1 MSSTTERALRKK
13 RQRRASL
20 RITLLLAV
28 AGLVVLVAE
37 VLLLSWA
44 RALWVEDLE
53 AREAAPRQGRWVRAD
68 DVDMYVQEF
77 GDPQAPPLV
86 LTHGTGAWAGT
97 WDQNVQALA
106 KAGYRVIAVDLPPF
120 GFSTRPATR
129 DYSRPAQAKRL
140 AALVDSLERGP
151 VTLLGHSYG
160 GGPAAEAAM
169 LYPGR
174 FRHLILVDAAVGMKE
189 PPAPPAGPG
198 IVDALFGVRPLRTAF
213 IATVG
218 TQPLFSEYW
227 LRQFVARKEVVTPER
242 AAIYRQPFVLNG
254 FSSAM
259 GDWAAQFG
267 AEHGTFASERADGY
281 RKLAM
286 PLTLVWGALDTITP
300 PAQAEAIAK
309 LAPGARLVML
319 PGVGHIPQIEDPALF
334 NRRVAEILVATRP

>member
-1 MSSTTERALRKK
+1 MYSTTESERRGKK
-13 RQRRASL
+13 RRRLSPRAK
-20 RITLLLAV
+20 LLLSV
-28 AGLVVLVAE
+28 ASVVVLVAE

-44 RALWVEDLE
+44 RALWVEDLDP
-53 AREAAPRQGRWVRAD
+53 RQAAPKPGRWLLAH
-68 DVDMYVQEF
+68 DVELYIQEF
-77 GDPQAPPLV
+77 GDPQAPALV
-86 LTHGTGAWAGT
+86 LTHGTGAWSGT
-97 WDQNVQALA
+97 WDQNVQAMA
-106 KAGYRVIAVDLPPF
+106 RAGYRVIAVDLPPF
-120 GFSTRPATR
+120 GFSTRPASR
-129 DYSRPAQAKRL
+129 DYGRATQARRI
-140 AALVDSLERGP
+140 AGLVDSLGRGP

-169 LYPGR
+169 LYPDR
-174 FRHLILVDAAVGMKE
+174 FRHLILVDAAVGMKDPP
-189 PPAPPAGPG
+189 PPAPDPG

-242 AAIYRQPFVLNG
+242 TAIYREPFVLYG
-254 FSSAM
+254 FSSSM

-300 PAQAEAIAK
+300 PAQAEAIAG
-309 LAPGARLVML
+309 LVPGARLVML

-334 NRRVAEILVATRP
+334 NRRVAEVLAAARP

>member
-1 MSSTTERALRKK
+1 MSSTTERESRNKAK
-13 RQRRASL
+13 RRASL
-20 RITLLLAV
+20 RIALLLAV
-28 AGLVVLVAE
+28 ASVVVLVAE
-37 VLLLSWA
+37 VLLMSWA
-44 RALWVEDLE
+44 RALWVENLE
-53 AREAAPRQGRWVRAD
+53 PRQAAPLQGRWLRAH

-97 WDQNVQALA
+97 WDQNVQAMA

-129 DYSRPAQAKRL
+129 DYSRTAQARRI
-140 AALVDSLERGP
+140 AGLVDTLARGP

-169 LYPGR
+169 LYPER
-174 FRHLILVDAAVGMKE
+174 FRHLILVDAAVGMKDL
-189 PPAPPAGPG
+189 PPVPADPG
-198 IVDALFGVRPLRTAF
+198 IVANLFGVRPLRTAF

-242 AAIYRQPFVLNG
+242 TAIYRQPFVLQG
-254 FSSAM
+254 FSASM

-267 AEHGTFASERADGY
+267 AERGSFASERPDGY
-281 RKLAM
+281 RKMAV
-286 PLTLVWGALDTITP
+286 PLTLVWGAMDTITP
-300 PAQAEAIAK
+300 PAQAEALAK
-309 LAPGARLVML
+309 LAAGARLVML
-319 PGVGHIPQIEDPALF
+319 PGVGHIPQIEDPGLF
-334 NRRVAEILVATRP
+334 NRRLAEILVGIRP